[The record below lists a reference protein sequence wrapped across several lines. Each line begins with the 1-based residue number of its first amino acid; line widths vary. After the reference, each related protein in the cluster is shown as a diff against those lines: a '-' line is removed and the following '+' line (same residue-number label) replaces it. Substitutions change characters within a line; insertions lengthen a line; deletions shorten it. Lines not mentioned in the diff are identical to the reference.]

1 MQKILKHDNFCIAI
15 ILARGG
21 SKGIKNKNLR
31 KINKKPLIY
40 WSIKQCLNSKKVRE
54 TWLSSDSSKIL
65 DYAKRNGV
73 KIIKRPKK
81 YASSNSSSESAWLHA
96 VTFLEKK
103 KIRFNS
109 VLGIQPTSPIRGKK
123 DFDNA
128 INFFYRNK
136 LDSLFSSTI
145 IRDFFYWEKNKKN
158 FLANY
163 NYQLRKPRQKI
174 KEKFLETG
182 SFYIF
187 NKDQFKIK
195 KNRLFE
201 KIGTYVQE
209 NYKSFQLDEI
219 HDYYIL
225 ESIMSNKKIKDIF

>member
-1 MQKILKHDNFCIAI
+1 MQKILKHDNSCIAI

-40 WSIKQCLNSKKVRE
+40 WSIKHCLNSKKIKE
-54 TWLSSDSSKIL
+54 TWLSSDSHKIL

-73 KIIKRPKK
+73 NIIKRPKK
-81 YASSNSSSESAWLHA
+81 FASSNSSSESAWLHA
-96 VTFLEKK
+96 VAFLEKK
-103 KIRFNS
+103 KKFFNS

-128 INFFYRNK
+128 INFFYKKK

-174 KEKFLETG
+174 KEKFLENG

-187 NKDQFKIK
+187 NKDKFKIK

-219 HDYYIL
+219 PDYYIL
-225 ESIMSNKKIKDIF
+225 EAIMNNKKIKDIY

>member
-1 MQKILKHDNFCIAI
+1 MQKILKHDNYCVAI

-40 WSIKQCLNSKKVRE
+40 WSIKQCLNSKKIKE
-54 TWLSSDSSKIL
+54 TWLSSDSHKIL

-73 KIIKRPKK
+73 NIIKRPKK

-96 VTFLEKK
+96 VAFLEKK
-103 KIRFNS
+103 KKFFNS

-128 INFFYRNK
+128 ISFFYKKK
-136 LDSLFSSTI
+136 LDSLFSSTV

-174 KEKFLETG
+174 KEKFLENG

-187 NKDQFKIK
+187 NKDKFKIK

-209 NYKSFQLDEI
+209 KYKSFQLDEI

-225 ESIMSNKKIKDIF
+225 EAIMNNKKIKDIF

>member
-128 INFFYRNK
+128 INFFYTNK

-174 KEKFLETG
+174 KEKFLENG

-187 NKDQFKIK
+187 NKDKFKIK

-225 ESIMSNKKIKDIF
+225 ESIMSNKKIKDIL

>member
-163 NYQLRKPRQKI
+163 NYRLRKPRQKI
-174 KEKFLETG
+174 KEKFLENG

-187 NKDQFKIK
+187 NKDKFKIK

>member
-174 KEKFLETG
+174 KEKFLENG

-187 NKDQFKIK
+187 NKDKFKIK

>member
-1 MQKILKHDNFCIAI
+1 MQKILKHDNSCVAI

-21 SKGIKNKNLR
+21 SIVIKNKNLR

-40 WSIKQCLNSKKVRE
+40 WSIKQCLNSKKIKE
-54 TWLSSDSSKIL
+54 TWLSSDSHKIL

-73 KIIKRPKK
+73 NIIKRPKK

-96 VTFLEKK
+96 VAFLEKK
-103 KIRFNS
+103 KKFFNS

-128 INFFYRNK
+128 ISFFYKKK
-136 LDSLFSSTI
+136 LDSLFSSTV

-163 NYQLRKPRQKI
+163 NYQLREPREKI
-174 KEKFLETG
+174 KEKFLENG

-187 NKDQFKIK
+187 NKDKFKIK

-209 NYKSFQLDEI
+209 KYKSFQLDEI

-225 ESIMSNKKIKDIF
+225 EAIMNNKKIKDIF